1 MHNFTYNVLCRHEED
16 STCLSDVVRILGAS
30 VKSDISVRLEI
41 RRKSVVKDALKEAR
55 KLKFNPEGLLKV
67 SFLFIP

>member
-1 MHNFTYNVLCRHEED
+1 MHNFTYHVLCRHEED
-16 STCLSDVVRILGAS
+16 STCLSDVRILGAS

-55 KLKFNPEGLLKV
+55 NSKFNPEGLLKV
-67 SFLFIP
+67 SFMFIP